1 MGESSNNDVPVQMAG
16 ILATMLTII
25 GGLIVLQTPKNKVQE
40 GDGGGF
46 LPSPATQPS
55 KRSYEIFVMCYTPIW
70 ISAFGCIV
78 AFGLYETFDEWSYM
92 KVCVGLALPFLLQ
105 PILLPSAGCA
115 SPDARRPLLERY
127 STKANLWIAVYSFI
141 GNYWYTHYF
150 YSVLKAKYTMP
161 AHRLNN
167 VPIALY
173 FATHFY
179 FSTYH
184 AFSNLMLR
192 YVSTSYQKN
201 ISRSILFV
209 SVVLCFSYFTAF
221 METLTISAY
230 PDYSFEDRD
239 MAYTVGSAFY
249 AIYFIVSFPAF
260 FQFDDE
266 IDAVGSNIV
275 AASSR
280 NKVTLYDTFVS
291 SCGHG
296 MIIMILLD
304 FVRLYL
310 DIPLIIGTPL

>member
-1 MGESSNNDVPVQMAG
+1 MGEHDVPIKMVA
-16 ILATMLTII
+16 ILGTMLAII
-25 GGLIVLQTPKNKVQE
+25 GGLIAIQTPEK
-40 GDGGGF
+40 DGGTY
-46 LPSPATQPS
+46 LPAPSIQPS
-55 KRSYEIFVMCYTPIW
+55 KRAYEQFVLAYTPMW
-70 ISAFGCIV
+70 MFSFVCIV
-78 AFGLYETFDEWSYM
+78 AFGWYETFDEWSYLR
-92 KVCVGLALPFLLQ
+92 VCGGLALPFLLQ
-105 PILLPSAGCA
+105 PILLPSAGYD
-115 SPDARRPLLERY
+115 SPDAKRPLFQRY
-127 STKANLWIAVYSFI
+127 AFKANLWILVYSFI

-179 FSTYH
+179 FSSYH
-184 AFSNLMLR
+184 TFSNLLLR
-192 YVSTSYQKN
+192 KVATSYQKGLLK
-201 ISRSILFV
+201 SLLFV

-249 AIYFIVSFPAF
+249 GIYFIVSFPAF
-260 FQFDDE
+260 FWFDDE
-266 IDAVGSNIV
+266 IDEKNPT
-275 AASSR
+275 R
-280 NKVTLYDTFVS
+280 NVTLYDSFLS

-296 MIIMILLD
+296 MMIMILLD

-310 DIPLIIGTPL
+310 DIPLIVGNATIVTE